1 MTRKDKTQ
9 TSVYSKISSAVS
21 SFHLEADRSTN
32 GMSVILSGVIG
43 ISDFSDSSIHLL
55 SHSGRI
61 VVNGQKLFICVYE
74 NNSVEIVGK
83 VEGVVFKY
91 GKN

>member
-1 MTRKDKTQ
+1 MTHKEKTQ
-9 TSVYSKISSAVS
+9 SSPYSKIPAGLS
-21 SFHLEADRSTN
+21 SFHLEADRSTK

-43 ISDFSDSSIHLL
+43 ISDFSDSSINLL
-55 SHSGRI
+55 SHGGRI

>member
-1 MTRKDKTQ
+1 MTHKDKTQ
-9 TSVYSKISSAVS
+9 TSVYSKISSALS
-21 SFHLEADRSTN
+21 SFHLEADRSTK

-55 SHSGRI
+55 SHGGRI

-83 VEGVVFKY
+83 VEGVIFKY

>member
-1 MTRKDKTQ
+1 MTHKDKTQ
-9 TSVYSKISSAVS
+9 TSVYSKLSSALS
-21 SFHLEADRSTN
+21 AFHLEADRSTR

-55 SHSGRI
+55 SHGGRI

>member
-1 MTRKDKTQ
+1 MTHKEKTK
-9 TSVYSKISSAVS
+9 SSSYSKISAALS
-21 SFHLEADRSTN
+21 SFHLEADRSTK

>member
-1 MTRKDKTQ
+1 MTNKEKT
-9 TSVYSKISSAVS
+9 TPSAYSKIAAALS
-21 SFHLEADRSTN
+21 SFHMEADRSTK

-43 ISDFSDSSIHLL
+43 ISNFSDSSIHLL
-55 SHSGRI
+55 SHGGRI

>member
-1 MTRKDKTQ
+1 MTRKRIAKEM
-9 TSVYSKISSAVS
+9 SGGGVPSGLS
-21 SFHLEADRSTN
+21 SFHLEADRSTK

-43 ISDFSDSSIHLL
+43 ISDFSDSTIHLL
-55 SHSGRI
+55 THGGRI
-61 VVNGQKLFICVYE
+61 IVSGKKLFICVYE
-74 NNSVEIVGK
+74 NSTVEIVGK